1 MPMRGGGER
10 QTQREKQTER
20 ERERDRDQISKHVA
34 PKKEV

>member
-1 MPMRGGGER
+1 MRGGGER